1 MEFVYLQELSTLD
14 MYFRRF
20 ILKVSLDIE
29 HYLKTQLLRDCSRN
43 NREDGYTI
51 IDELFSECSLYKREC

>member
-1 MEFVYLQELSTLD
+1 